1 MSNLTLLNDRFN
13 RNINYLRISI
23 TDRCNLQCTYCN
35 PHNLVPKLTHE
46 GILSYEELLRIIR
59 VAVRLGISKI
69 RVTGGEPLVRKG
81 VYHFLKEI
89 VAIEGIKDVS
99 LTTNGVLL
107 KDNIKKIKQAGIKR
121 INVSLDSLNRQN
133 FEKITRRDLFSQVWE
148 GIEAARSEGFD
159 PIKLN
164 VVAIRGQNDHEFQD
178 IARLSFDYPFH
189 IRFIEYMP
197 MGDAAFNKL
206 HQILTPEIKKRLR
219 NIGKLIRIPNLIND
233 GPARRYRFKGAIGE
247 IGFIS
252 AISRHFCHD
261 CNRLRLTAS
270 GALRACLLS
279 DRQTDI
285 KGPLRSGCSDL
296 ELARIFM
303 HAIYLKPTGHR
314 IAKDHDRPVNGKM
327 FAIGG

>member
-1 MSNLTLLNDRFN
+1 MSDLPLLNDRFN

-35 PHNLVPKLTHE
+35 PHNSVPKLTHDD
-46 GILSYEELLRIIR
+46 ILSYEELLRLIR

-69 RVTGGEPLVRKG
+69 RVTGGEPLIRRG

-99 LTTNGVLL
+99 LTTNGVRL
-107 KDNIKKIKQAGIKR
+107 KKNIRKIKRAGIKR
-121 INVSLDSLNRQN
+121 INVSLDSLDRRN
-133 FEKITRRDLFSQVWE
+133 FEQITGRDLFSQVWE
-148 GIEAARSEGFD
+148 GIESARSDGFA

-164 VVAIRGQNDHEFQD
+164 IVALRGQNDHEFQD

-197 MGDAAFNKL
+197 MGDANLNKA
-206 HQILTPEIKKRLR
+206 HQILTPEIKKRLQK
-219 NIGKLIRIPNLIND
+219 IGKLFPIPNLIND
-233 GPARRYRFKGAIGE
+233 GPARRYRFEGAIGE

-252 AISRHFCHD
+252 AISSHFCHQ

-279 DRQTDI
+279 DRQIDI
-285 KGPLRSGCSDL
+285 KGPMRSGCSDN
-296 ELARIFM
+296 ELAHLLM
-303 HAIYLKPTGHR
+303 HAIYFKPTGHK
-314 IAKDHDRPVNGKM
+314 IAEDQSVPVNSKM

>member
-1 MSNLTLLNDRFN
+1 LSNLTLLNDRFN

-69 RVTGGEPLVRKG
+69 RITGGEPLVRKG

-107 KDNIKKIKQAGIKR
+107 KDNIRKIKQAGIKR
-121 INVSLDSLNRQN
+121 INVSLDSLNRRN

-148 GIEAARSEGFD
+148 GIESARSEGLE

-197 MGDAAFNKL
+197 VGDATFNKS

-296 ELARIFM
+296 ELARVFM
-303 HAIYLKPTGHR
+303 HAIYLKPTGHH
-314 IAKDHDRPVNGKM
+314 ITKDHDHPVNGKM

>member
-1 MSNLTLLNDRFN
+1 MSDLTLLNDRFN

-23 TDRCNLQCTYCN
+23 TDRCNLRCTYCN
-35 PHNLVPKLTHE
+35 PHNLTPRQTHRD
-46 GILSYEELLRIIR
+46 ILSYEELLRLVH

-69 RVTGGEPLVRKG
+69 RVTGGEPLVRRN
-81 VYHFLKEI
+81 VYHFLKKI
-89 VAIEGIKDVS
+89 VEIEGIKDVS
-99 LTTNGVLL
+99 LTTNVVLL
-107 KDNIKKIKQAGIKR
+107 KKNILKIKRAGIKR
-121 INVSLDSLNRQN
+121 INVSLDSLDRRN
-133 FEKITRRDLFSQVWE
+133 FEKITRRDLFMQVWE

-197 MGDAAFNKL
+197 MGDAAFNKSR
-206 HQILTPEIKKRLR
+206 QILTPEIKKRLQK
-219 NIGKLIRIPNLIND
+219 IGELIPVPNLIND
-233 GPARRYRFKGAIGE
+233 GPARRYRFEGAIGE

-252 AISRHFCHD
+252 AISSHFCHE

-279 DRQTDI
+279 DIQTDI

-303 HAIYLKPTGHR
+303 HAIYLKPTGHK
-314 IAKDHDRPVNGKM
+314 IAENHGRPVNGKM

>member
-1 MSNLTLLNDRFN
+1 
-13 RNINYLRISI
+13 LRLI
-23 TDRCNLQCTYCN
+23 
-35 PHNLVPKLTHE
+35 H
-46 GILSYEELLRIIR
+46 

-69 RVTGGEPLVRKG
+69 RITGGEPLVRRN
-81 VYHFLKEI
+81 VYHFLKKI
-89 VAIEGIKDVS
+89 VEIEGIKDVS

-107 KDNIKKIKQAGIKR
+107 KKNILKIKQAGIKR
-121 INVSLDSLNRQN
+121 INVSLDSLDRRN
-133 FEKITRRDLFSQVWE
+133 FEKITRRDLFMQVWE
-148 GIEAARSEGFD
+148 GIETARSEGFD

-197 MGDAAFNKL
+197 MGDATFNKSR
-206 HQILTPEIKKRLR
+206 QILTPEIKKRLEK
-219 NIGKLIRIPNLIND
+219 IGKMIPVPHLIND
-233 GPARRYRFKGAIGE
+233 GPARRYRFEGAIGE

-252 AISRHFCHD
+252 AISNHFCHE

-279 DRQTDI
+279 DIQTDI

-303 HAIYLKPTGHR
+303 HAIYLKPTGHK
-314 IAKDHDRPVNGKM
+314 ITENHGRPVNGKM